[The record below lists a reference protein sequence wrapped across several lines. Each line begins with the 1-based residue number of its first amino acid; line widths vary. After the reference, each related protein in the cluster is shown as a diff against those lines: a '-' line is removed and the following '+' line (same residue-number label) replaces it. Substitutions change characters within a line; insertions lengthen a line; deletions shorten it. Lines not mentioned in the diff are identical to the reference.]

1 MRRANADSEAVT
13 YHYEER
19 MGFGSPMAKTI
30 RAYRNAR
37 IALKAGKATEDDRK
51 VIESIEEPIRSGP
64 EPVMDI
70 PLAARAGFLFFEGNE
85 TFTWTFVS
93 PPAIY
98 RPGPRT
104 GKYDVHIDLVP
115 LAPES
120 RRTEGS
126 ENPYDGRMLGI
137 NVPDLAVAIVDEMEK
152 REKIGKHWSATADL
166 VDDEPRSSYA
176 KLS

>member
-37 IALKAGKATEDDRK
+37 IALKASKATEDDRK

-104 GKYDVHIDLVP
+104 GKYEGLPNYARACVCALRLIVFLRAQNAQWR
-115 LAPES
+115 APEPCMRAGSPVRIEQGPRCRASPIACPWLS
-120 RRTEGS
+120 RRGALTLIS
-126 ENPYDGRMLGI
+126 
-137 NVPDLAVAIVDEMEK
+137 V
-152 REKIGKHWSATADL
+152 
-166 VDDEPRSSYA
+166 
-176 KLS
+176 